1 MPSTTDSTESRTPG
15 QPLDRCPYCNGW
27 LFAVPQVKG
36 PFHFKQVCLD
46 CGRSARNLIRPW
58 NRERAE
64 QFTLYF
70 GRHRRETVGSLARTA
85 EGESY
90 LRWVART
97 FTNNVAKAARIVLGI
112 EEAEAP

>member
-1 MPSTTDSTESRTPG
+1 LSRG
-15 QPLDRCPYCNGW
+15 PYH
-27 LFAVPQVKG
+27 ARAE
-36 PFHFKQVCLD
+36 CLD
-46 CGRSARNLIRPW
+46 CGRPIRNIVRPW
-58 NRERAE
+58 DRERAE

-70 GRHRRETVGSLARTA
+70 GMHRGEPVGSLARTA

-97 FTNNVAKAARIVLGI
+97 FTKNVAKAARIVLGI